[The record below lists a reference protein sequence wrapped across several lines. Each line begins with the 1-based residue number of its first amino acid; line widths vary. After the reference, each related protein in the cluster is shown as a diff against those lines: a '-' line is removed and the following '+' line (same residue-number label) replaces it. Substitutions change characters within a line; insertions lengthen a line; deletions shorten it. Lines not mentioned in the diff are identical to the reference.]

1 MSRTILQAV
10 KPDKACDGDA
20 RASAELGSHRYCELK
35 SVARNVKAVAHNA
48 AVSNEVGTVEIYD
61 GLDNIDNRKTRSAWA
76 TLAKKGTSYGKTPSL
91 KVDTLLY
98 HAGDGDGSGAAL
110 PPPQLVKCDTEG
122 WDFMVIEGM
131 QEAVDRINSEYRE
144 TPR

>member
-1 MSRTILQAV
+1 M
-10 KPDKACDGDA
+10 
-20 RASAELGSHRYCELK
+20 
-35 SVARNVKAVAHNA
+35 AHNA

-76 TLAKKGTSYGKTPSL
+76 TLAKKGDYGKTPSL
-91 KVDTLLY
+91 KVDTPSTTP
-98 HAGDGDGSGAAL
+98 ATATAAVPGPRQ

-131 QEAVDRINSEYRE
+131 EEMLAARTAEVLLFGWRQLVRSLCEGD
-144 TPR
+144 PRRK